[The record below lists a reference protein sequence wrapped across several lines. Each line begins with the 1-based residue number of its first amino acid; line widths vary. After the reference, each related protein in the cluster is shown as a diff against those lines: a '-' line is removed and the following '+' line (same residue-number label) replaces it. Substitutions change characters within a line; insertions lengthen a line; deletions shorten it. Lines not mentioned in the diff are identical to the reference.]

1 MGTPRTLHGALKRGW
16 IPVEIIYD
24 QRKSRN
30 ISHLGLCI
38 WADRNCRSRYISEF
52 SQSNNSGFAFE
63 NSIDATMFILKW
75 S

>member
-16 IPVEIIYD
+16 FPVEITHD
-24 QRKSRN
+24 QRKSRI

-38 WADRNCRSRYISEF
+38 WADRNCRDRYISEF
-52 SQSNNSGFAFE
+52 SHGNRSGFVFE
-63 NSIDATMFILKW
+63 NAVDATWFSWRW